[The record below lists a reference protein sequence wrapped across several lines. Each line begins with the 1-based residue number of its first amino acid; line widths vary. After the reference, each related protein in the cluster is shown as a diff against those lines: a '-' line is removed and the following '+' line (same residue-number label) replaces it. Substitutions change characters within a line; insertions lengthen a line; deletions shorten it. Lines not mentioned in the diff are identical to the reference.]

1 MKKHRFNIF
10 PEASQEDFDRLV
22 EDIKNKGYDHKFP
35 VVLFEMEIL
44 DGWNRFRA
52 CEKLGV
58 QCPKVT
64 FTGSESEA
72 IDYMMRTN
80 KRRNLNK
87 GQWATIAVEA
97 NELMAGIARM
107 TEQERRK
114 LQAETQRNKGQRAV
128 EALEV
133 SEAIGQKI
141 VRHNDEHA
149 NKTATKAA
157 ELFNTNR
164 TYINQAAKVKA
175 EAPEA
180 FEKVKAGKMRLQDAV
195 KEVAR
200 KPVAPEWLPDEEERR
215 KKVEAGLSVVANLQ
229 RDKHLI
235 QWATQNGKLVMID
248 RTSRWGNPF
257 VLGPDGDRDHVCMC
271 FEEHY
276 ATYKQ
281 SFDKHRDELKGKVL
295 ACHCYPER
303 CHGDGLIQ
311 LYCSQP

>member
-22 EDIKNKGYDHKFP
+22 QDIDQNGYDHKFP
-35 VVLFEMEIL
+35 IVLMGMEIL
-44 DGWNRFRA
+44 DGWNRYRA
-52 CEKLGV
+52 CEKLGI
-58 QCPKVT
+58 QAPKVM
-64 FTGSESEA
+64 FTGSDSEA
-72 IDYMMRTN
+72 IAYMMRTN

-87 GQWATIAVEA
+87 GQWATVAVEA
-97 NELMAGIARM
+97 EEIMSAFRKDAEM
-107 TEQERRK
+107 ERQRK
-114 LQAETQRNKGQRAV
+114 ISESRKDETR
-128 EALEV
+128 
-133 SEAIGQKI
+133 QKI
-141 VRHNDEHA
+141 APSEKEA

-200 KPVAPEWLPDEEERR
+200 KPTAPEWLPDEIERR
-215 KKVEAGLSVVANLQ
+215 DKVEGGLSVVANLQ

-235 QWATQNGKLVMID
+235 EWAQQHGKLVVID
-248 RTSRWGNPF
+248 RTSKWGNPF
-257 VLGPDGDRDHVCMC
+257 VVGPDGERDHVCDC
-271 FEEHY
+271 FTEHY

-281 SFDKHRDELKGKVL
+281 SFNQNRGDLKGKVL

-311 LYCSQP
+311 LFCSQPA

>member
-22 EDIKNKGYDHKFP
+22 QDIDQNGYDHKFP
-35 VVLFEMEIL
+35 IVLMGMEIL
-44 DGWNRFRA
+44 DGCHRYRA
-52 CEKLGV
+52 CEKLGI
-58 QCPKVT
+58 QAPKVM
-64 FTGSESEA
+64 FTGSDSEA
-72 IDYMMRTN
+72 IAYMMRTN

-97 NELMAGIARM
+97 EEIVAALRAA
-107 TEQERRK
+107 TESDRRK
-114 LQAETQRNKGQRAV
+114 KQAQTRSALSDKKLPDNKPQRST
-128 EALEV
+128 E
-133 SEAIGQKI
+133 
-141 VRHNDEHA
+141 
-149 NKTATKAA
+149 KAA

-200 KPVAPEWLPDEEERR
+200 KPTAPEWLPDEIERR
-215 KKVEAGLSVVANLQ
+215 DKVESGLSVVANLQ

-235 QWATQNGKLVMID
+235 EWAQQHGKLLVID
-248 RTSRWGNPF
+248 RTSKWGNPF
-257 VLGPDGDRDHVCMC
+257 VVGPDGDRDHVCDC
-271 FEEHY
+271 FTEHY

-281 SFDKHRDELKGKVL
+281 SFNQNRGDLKGKVL

-311 LYCSQP
+311 LFCSQPA

>member
-1 MKKHRFNIF
+1 MKKHPFNIF

-22 EDIKNKGYDHKFP
+22 EDIRTNGYDHKFP
-35 VVLFEMEIL
+35 IVLKDMEIL
-44 DGWNRFRA
+44 DGWNRYRA
-52 CEKLGV
+52 CEKLGIHA
-58 QCPKVT
+58 PKVT
-64 FTGSESEA
+64 FTGSDSEA
-72 IDYMMRTN
+72 IAYMMRTN

-97 NELMAGIARM
+97 EEIMSAIKA
-107 TEQERRK
+107 ERGRPK
-114 LQAETQRNKGQRAV
+114 KE
-128 EALEV
+128 
-133 SEAIGQKI
+133 QKI
-141 VRHNDEHA
+141 APLPKDQRTTSH
-149 NKTATKAA
+149 KAA

-200 KPVAPEWLPDEEERR
+200 KPTAPEWLPDEIERR
-215 KKVEAGLSVVANLQ
+215 DKVENGLSVVANLQ

-235 QWATQNGKLVMID
+235 EWAQQNGKLLVID
-248 RTSRWGNPF
+248 RTSKWGNPF
-257 VLGPDGDRDHVCMC
+257 VVGPDGDRDHVCDC
-271 FEEHY
+271 FTEHY

-281 SFDKHRDELKGKVL
+281 SFNQNRGDLKGKVL
-295 ACHCYPER
+295 ACHCFPER

-311 LYCSQP
+311 LFCSQPA

>member
-1 MKKHRFNIF
+1 MKKHPFNIF

-22 EDIKNKGYDHKFP
+22 EDIRNNGYDHKFP
-35 VVLFEMEIL
+35 IVLKDMEIL
-44 DGWNRFRA
+44 DGWNRYRA
-52 CEKLGV
+52 CEKLGIHA
-58 QCPKVT
+58 PKVT
-64 FTGSESEA
+64 FTGSDSEA
-72 IDYMMRTN
+72 IAYMMRTN

-97 NELMAGIARM
+97 EEIMSALR
-107 TEQERRK
+107 TEAEKERQRK
-114 LQAETQRNKGQRAV
+114 ISESRKGETA
-128 EALEV
+128 
-133 SEAIGQKI
+133 QKI
-141 VRHNDEHA
+141 ASSQKSERE
-149 NKTATKAA
+149 TAAKAA

-200 KPVAPEWLPDEEERR
+200 KPTAPEWLPDEIERR
-215 KKVEAGLSVVANLQ
+215 KKVEAGLSVVANLG

-235 QWATQNGKLVMID
+235 EWAQQNGKLLVID
-248 RTSRWGNPF
+248 RTSKWGNPF
-257 VLGPDGDRDHVCMC
+257 VLGPDGDRDHVCDC
-271 FEEHY
+271 FTEHY
-276 ATYKQ
+276 ATFKQ
-281 SFDKHRDELKGKVL
+281 SFNQNRGDLEGKVL

-311 LYCSQP
+311 LFCSQPA

>member
-1 MKKHRFNIF
+1 MKKHSFNIF

-22 EDIKNKGYDHKFP
+22 EDIRTNGYDHKFP
-35 VVLFEMEIL
+35 IVLKDMEIL
-44 DGWNRFRA
+44 DGWNRYRA
-52 CEKLGV
+52 CEKLGIHA
-58 QCPKVT
+58 PKVT
-64 FTGSESEA
+64 FTGSDSEA
-72 IDYMMRTN
+72 IAYMMRTN

-97 NELMAGIARM
+97 EEIMGALKKEVAKNVGGRPRASDE
-107 TEQERRK
+107 K
-114 LQAETQRNKGQRAV
+114 PTQKV
-128 EALEV
+128 VEV
-133 SEAIGQKI
+133 SRSQRESS
-141 VRHNDEHA
+141 
-149 NKTATKAA
+149 TKAA

-200 KPVAPEWLPDEEERR
+200 KPTAPEWLPDEIERR
-215 KKVEAGLSVVANLQ
+215 DKVENGLSVVANLQ

-235 QWATQNGKLVMID
+235 EWAQQHGKLLVID
-248 RTSRWGNPF
+248 RTSKWGNPF
-257 VLGPDGDRDHVCMC
+257 VVGPDGDRDHVCDC
-271 FEEHY
+271 FTEHY

-281 SFDKHRDELKGKVL
+281 SFNHNRSDLKGRVL

-311 LYCSQP
+311 LFCSQPA

>member
-1 MKKHRFNIF
+1 MQTLSPTITQSMKKHQFNIF

-22 EDIKNKGYDHKFP
+22 QDIDQNGYDHKFP
-35 VVLFEMEIL
+35 IVLMGMEIL
-44 DGWNRFRA
+44 DGWNRYRA
-52 CEKLGV
+52 CEKLGI
-58 QCPKVT
+58 QAPKVM
-64 FTGSESEA
+64 FTGSDSEA
-72 IDYMMRTN
+72 IAYMMRTN

-97 NELMAGIARM
+97 EDIMRSFAA
-107 TEQERRK
+107 EAK
-114 LQAETQRNKGQRAV
+114 LRQTLGKKLPKVETA
-128 EALEV
+128 
-133 SEAIGQKI
+133 
-141 VRHNDEHA
+141 DA

-200 KPVAPEWLPDEEERR
+200 KPTAPEWLPDEIERR
-215 KKVEAGLSVVANLQ
+215 DKVESGVSVVANLQ

-235 QWATQNGKLVMID
+235 EWAQQHGRLLVID
-248 RTSRWGNPF
+248 RTSKWGNPF
-257 VLGPDGDRDHVCMC
+257 VVGPDGDRDHVCDC
-271 FEEHY
+271 FTEHY

-281 SFDKHRDELKGKVL
+281 SFNQNRGDLKRKVL

-311 LYCSQP
+311 LFCS

>member
-22 EDIKNKGYDHKFP
+22 EDIKRNGYDPGFP
-35 VVLFEMEIL
+35 VVLFQMEIL
-44 DGWNRFRA
+44 DGWNRYRA
-52 CEKLGV
+52 CEKLGI
-58 QCPKVT
+58 QCPKVS

-72 IDYMMRTN
+72 IAYMMRTN

-97 NELMAGIARM
+97 EEIIAAL
-107 TEQERRK
+107 RK
-114 LQAETQRNKGQRAV
+114 ASEEEANRKRSEASKAQRA
-128 EALEV
+128 
-133 SEAIGQKI
+133 GQDKKLSAP
-141 VRHNDEHA
+141 RSDSS

-200 KPVAPEWLPDEEERR
+200 KPVAPDWLPDEDERR

-235 QWATQNGKLVMID
+235 QWATQNGKLLMID

-271 FEEHY
+271 FEEYY

>member
-1 MKKHRFNIF
+1 MKKHSFNIF

-22 EDIKNKGYDHKFP
+22 EDIRTNGYDHKFP
-35 VVLFEMEIL
+35 IVLKDMEIL
-44 DGWNRFRA
+44 DGWNRYRA
-52 CEKLGV
+52 CEKLGIHA
-58 QCPKVT
+58 PKVT
-64 FTGSESEA
+64 FTGSDSEA
-72 IDYMMRTN
+72 IAYMMRTN

-97 NELMAGIARM
+97 EEIMGALKKEAAKNVGGRPKNSDEKPRQKIA
-107 TEQERRK
+107 
-114 LQAETQRNKGQRAV
+114 
-128 EALEV
+128 EV
-133 SEAIGQKI
+133 SA
-141 VRHNDEHA
+141 DER
-149 NKTATKAA
+149 KATHKAA

-200 KPVAPEWLPDEEERR
+200 KPTAPEWLPDEIERR
-215 KKVEAGLSVVANLQ
+215 KKVEAGLSVVANLG

-235 QWATQNGKLVMID
+235 EWAQQNGKLLVID
-248 RTSRWGNPF
+248 RTSKWGNPF
-257 VLGPDGDRDHVCMC
+257 VLGPDGDRDHVCDC
-271 FEEHY
+271 FTEHY

-281 SFDKHRDELKGKVL
+281 SFNQNRGDLEGKVL

-311 LYCSQP
+311 LFCLNQ

>member
-1 MKKHRFNIF
+1 MKKHRYNIF

-22 EDIKNKGYDHKFP
+22 QDIDQNGYDHKFP
-35 VVLFEMEIL
+35 VVLKDTEIL
-44 DGWNRFRA
+44 DGWNRYRA
-52 CEKLGV
+52 CEKLGI
-58 QCPKVT
+58 QAPKVT
-64 FTGSESEA
+64 FTGSDSEA
-72 IDYMMRTN
+72 IAYMMRTN

-97 NELMAGIARM
+97 EEIM
-107 TEQERRK
+107 
-114 LQAETQRNKGQRAV
+114 
-128 EALEV
+128 
-133 SEAIGQKI
+133 SAIKADRGRPKKEQKI
-141 VRHNDEHA
+141 ASLPKDQRTTSH
-149 NKTATKAA
+149 KAA

-200 KPVAPEWLPDEEERR
+200 KPTAPEWLPDEIERR
-215 KKVEAGLSVVANLQ
+215 DKVEGGLSVVANLQ

-235 QWATQNGKLVMID
+235 EWAQQHGKLVVID
-248 RTSRWGNPF
+248 RTSKWGNPF
-257 VLGPDGDRDHVCMC
+257 VVGPDGDRDHVCDC
-271 FEEHY
+271 FTEHY

-281 SFDKHRDELKGKVL
+281 SFNQNRGDLKGKVL

-311 LYCSQP
+311 LFCSQPA

>member
-97 NELMAGIARM
+97 EDIMSALRDAAKARQGKRSDL
-107 TEQERRK
+107 TSDKK
-114 LQAETQRNKGQRAV
+114 LS
-128 EALEV
+128 EV
-133 SEAIGQKI
+133 KKHQHGE
-141 VRHNDEHA
+141 
-149 NKTATKAA
+149 KTATKAA

-215 KKVEAGLSVVANLQ
+215 KKVEAGFSVVANLQ

-235 QWATQNGKLVMID
+235 QWATQNGKLLMID

-281 SFDKHRDELKGKVL
+281 SFDKHREELKGKVL

>member
-1 MKKHRFNIF
+1 MKKHSFNIF

-22 EDIKNKGYDHKFP
+22 EDIRTNGYDHKFP
-35 VVLFEMEIL
+35 IVLKDMEIL
-44 DGWNRFRA
+44 DGWNRYRA
-52 CEKLGV
+52 CEKLGIHA
-58 QCPKVT
+58 PKVT
-64 FTGSESEA
+64 FTGSDSEA
-72 IDYMMRTN
+72 IAYMMRTN

-97 NELMAGIARM
+97 EEIMAALRAA
-107 TEQERRK
+107 TESERRK
-114 LQAETQRNKGQRAV
+114 KQSETRAGLSDKKLSDKKEHLQ
-128 EALEV
+128 
-133 SEAIGQKI
+133 
-141 VRHNDEHA
+141 
-149 NKTATKAA
+149 KTATKAA

-200 KPVAPEWLPDEEERR
+200 KPTAPEWLPDEIERR
-215 KKVEAGLSVVANLQ
+215 DKVKSGLSVVANLQ

-235 QWATQNGKLVMID
+235 EWAQQNGKLLVID
-248 RTSRWGNPF
+248 RTSKWGNPF
-257 VLGPDGDRDHVCMC
+257 VVGPDGDRDHVCDC
-271 FEEHY
+271 FTEHY

-281 SFDKHRDELKGKVL
+281 SFNHNRSDLKGKVL

-311 LYCSQP
+311 LFCSQPA

>member
-22 EDIKNKGYDHKFP
+22 QDIDQNGYDHKFP
-35 VVLFEMEIL
+35 VVLKDMEIL
-44 DGWNRFRA
+44 DGWNRYRA
-52 CEKLGV
+52 CEKLGI
-58 QCPKVT
+58 QAPKVT
-64 FTGSESEA
+64 FTGSDSEA
-72 IDYMMRTN
+72 IAYMMRTN

-97 NELMAGIARM
+97 EEIM
-107 TEQERRK
+107 
-114 LQAETQRNKGQRAV
+114 
-128 EALEV
+128 
-133 SEAIGQKI
+133 SAIKADRGRPKKEQKI
-141 VRHNDEHA
+141 ASLPKDQRTTSH
-149 NKTATKAA
+149 KAA

-164 TYINQAAKVKA
+164 TYINQATKVKA

-200 KPVAPEWLPDEEERR
+200 KPVAPEWPPDEDNRR

-235 QWATQNGKLVMID
+235 QWAEQNGKLVMID

-257 VLGPDGDRDHVCMC
+257 ILGQDGDRDHVCMC